1 MEQFILDVLEKM
13 DIPHL
18 IGIVLIGLFF
28 YSRLEKKIEKTEEK
42 LEKILHDLNKEQ
54 KQTNLIIF
62 GMDKRIVAI
71 ETLIHMK
78 ECCILKE
85 NSNRKAE

>member
-1 MEQFILDVLEKM
+1 MEQFILDVLEKL

-18 IGIVLIGLFF
+18 IAIGLIGLFF
-28 YSRLEKKIEKTEEK
+28 YSRLKSDIKEIRVDIKNLTEKAHIAETR
-42 LEKILHDLNKEQ
+42 LS
-54 KQTNLIIF
+54 
-62 GMDKRIVAI
+62 VI

-85 NSNRKAE
+85 NSNRKVE